1 MVLKVDHELFNTI
14 VNGSAKIFQLSIAE
28 DEIDGNSR
36 SESNGNA
43 NTPDIAVTVGS
54 LELYCNG

>member
-36 SESNGNA
+36 SESNGDVH
-43 NTPDIAVTVGS
+43 TPAITVTVWI
-54 LELYCNG
+54 LELHCNG